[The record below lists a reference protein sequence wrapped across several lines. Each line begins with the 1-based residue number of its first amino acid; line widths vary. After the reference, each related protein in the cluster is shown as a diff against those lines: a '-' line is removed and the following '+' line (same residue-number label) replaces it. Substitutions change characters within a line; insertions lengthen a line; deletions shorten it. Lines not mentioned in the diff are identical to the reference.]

1 MAKILTIEDSVETQI
16 ILKRVLDKDHELKI
30 SYDLNSARNYIHEI
44 DFDLVL
50 LDIHLPD
57 GDGFTFFKEL
67 SFSKTASQ
75 IPVIIISSISD
86 LNTKVLGLKS
96 GADDYITKPFEYE
109 DLKARVETVLRRGPA
124 RHNSSTINIFNLE
137 LDLIKQTVVFKTSN
151 DQLKEIGL
159 TPIEFKI
166 LVTFCNSFESYI
178 SREDLKNIVWGSTY
192 ISLRNVDTHVCN
204 LRKKIVGTKIDIVNK
219 RGLGYIAKNSDHQI
233 NDNESNFKHL
243 INDSFTLPRNL
254 KLNSSLIEKA
264 AL

>member
-1 MAKILTIEDSVETQI
+1 MAKILTIEDNVETQI
-16 ILKRVLDKDHELKI
+16 ILKRVLEKDHDLKI
-30 SYDLNSARNYIHEI
+30 CYDLTSARSYIHEI

-75 IPVIIISSISD
+75 IPVIIISSIND

-124 RHNSSTINIFNLE
+124 RHNSSIINIFNLE
-137 LDLIKQTVVFKTSN
+137 LDLLKQTVVFKSN
-151 DQLKEIGL
+151 EQLFEIDL

-166 LVTFCNSFESYI
+166 LVTFCNSFEHYI
-178 SREDLKNIVWGSTY
+178 SREELKSIVWGSTY

-204 LRKKIVGTKIDIVNK
+204 LRKKIIGTKIDIMNK
-219 RGLGYIAKNSDHQI
+219 RGLGYIAKNSDQAI
-233 NDNESNFKHL
+233 DAESNLKHL
-243 INDSFTLPRNL
+243 INDSFSLPRNL
-254 KLNSSLIEKA
+254 KINSSLVEKT